1 MGVLAKLLYVLVED
15 DDGEQQRAGSSSKL
29 AAEAG
34 GKGARAAV
42 RYTKSVLSSTLQLMG
57 CKSRHAVKISERV
70 FQMLLQQVTSRRV
83 SGHRTDVAHR
93 SRMANGFDGTQR
105 LARPNREDSGAVLA
119 TSASHD
125 NHSCRDNNGRDNN
138 ERTENRAAA
147 GGSSAGGGDTVRGVS
162 VSLKRSTFLDV
173 VCRALAEYRYLSADQ
188 RSDLALACNGCGK
201 STLASLLVCC
211 TPAFSALPSPSL
223 LPSFPPSLPPSSLP
237 LFPSLS
243 ASPSPPPILPSR
255 VTAIHP
261 SSPMPLG
268 STTSLTCSLPHMLP
282 PSHAPSLT
290 CALPH
295 MLPPSHAPSLTC
307 SLPHML
313 PPSHAAR
320 TMGGGSSGEGT
331 SLTCSLPHMLPPSHA
346 PSLTCSLP
354 HMLPPSH
361 AARTMGGGS
370 SGEGASRVGIT
381 AASTH
386 SASRLGIT
394 RVVSTDS
401 LRHMMRGFSSR
412 EANPLLYASTYQAGE
427 HLDPAAVADAKARKK
442 AEKLGGKHGGA
453 QADTQAAAAQRDW
466 EGGRERRLAAGE
478 VGGQVRLREMQG
490 AVDLR
495 EMQGAV
501 DLGAGESRGAVG
513 LGGRVGGGQIGGEG
527 NNGGEAAV
535 TGGGGGGRD
544 EREMGEAV
552 WDGRPSV
559 TGLDRERSGEGGS
572 GGKGRDLGSGMDAVN
587 GKEPM
592 SEKEVVSEM
601 EAVSEREGV
610 SEREMVI
617 QGYKAQSEMVIG
629 SVEQLLCKW
638 ERCHESAIVEGV
650 HLSLNFV
657 MELLKRHP
665 TIIPFVIYIGNEAK
679 HMERF
684 AVRAKYMTLDPR
696 RNKYVRYMRNIRAIQ
711 DYLVRRAD
719 KHLIPKV
726 NNTNMDKSVAAIHA
740 TVFTCLRHRAAGE
753 SMYSRA
759 SNTLPLL
766 HHEYDTQYTASGL
779 GSKGML
785 YVIQREGSLREGS
798 LREGSVR
805 SSASDLPDPLSGLPT
820 RAVSLPTYAFG
831 ADSSVS
837 GAAAAAG
844 EPYPPAAAHTRL
856 SPLPPDF
863 PPDGSPHGD
872 PPGTEASQ
880 SHGPP
885 SLSTLAS
892 RPPCSLRVSEGSTG
906 TTSWGPSLQA
916 GAAHACVYPEE
927 LSDGYASG
935 YSSGVPPRGP
945 RDRFAFAASFPAGAQ
960 GLPWQAGH
968 GQVPPPP
975 AVAIPLLNLSETPSA
990 TEGSLESPS
999 ALLSSGVSAC
1009 STPRVGAPG
1018 AGASLGASG
1027 GGGGSVLAPIH
1038 VRFSGRT
1045 AFPRSADVGN
1055 SSGGEGLAERERERR
1070 ARGGAAAAAGGA
1082 VGEVGVMGGMGMGR
1096 LAKAMDGVRMSG
1108 GGQFAAHMPSF
1119 YGSPASCT
1127 HALQKK
1133 EEVRPLCPVWL
1144 HSLLS
1149 AICIRARNG
1158 IRQCQRVFHIDS
1170 SALPRRGKPQ
1180 VSEHVAASDS
1190 DDDEEHMR
1198 DAADVSSNAAFS
1210 SEGSEHDEEEGSV
1223 ASDESF
1229 SLSEGGTDDDIGEG
1243 DSAQPLPHHL
1253 SLSAAAVPPGG
1264 ELNVF
1269 LDAASLPHVL
1279 PSASYYGTHGN
1290 YANHTSLD
1298 AQGNYGTVPRD
1309 NEPMGHRALGAW
1321 GQHYTALQEGAA
1333 GYAGGAAPPAAAAG
1347 AFAAWSHSLQHTA
1360 GRPHPPLHLHR
1371 VPSAPGATGA
1381 ASAASRAGLP
1391 PCPTG
1396 HSTSSAHFPRRGAD
1410 PLPPA
1415 ARAFPPTPGADSAA
1429 ATAAAATEGTVGI
1442 AAAAATAA
1450 AGASRAQGGRE
1461 WGIGRRAGAGAGVVL
1476 GKSKSM
1482 GGMRE
1487 REAGVR
1493 EVGEREA
1500 GRMRVRPSRPGAARR
1515 FSDTGAASRRGWA
1528 ALETTLQGGAL
1539 VLQERESLQPR
1550 GIALQQERHMA
1561 QQQQQQQQPLQTG
1574 RE

>member
-93 SRMANGFDGTQR
+93 SRMANGFDSTQR

-188 RSDLALACNGCGK
+188 RSDLALACKHHGW
-201 STLASLLVCC
+201 
-211 TPAFSALPSPSL
+211 
-223 LPSFPPSLPPSSLP
+223 
-237 LFPSLS
+237 
-243 ASPSPPPILPSR
+243 
-255 VTAIHP
+255 
-261 SSPMPLG
+261 
-268 STTSLTCSLPHMLP
+268 
-282 PSHAPSLT
+282 
-290 CALPH
+290 
-295 MLPPSHAPSLTC
+295 
-307 SLPHML
+307 
-313 PPSHAAR
+313 
-320 TMGGGSSGEGT
+320 
-331 SLTCSLPHMLPPSHA
+331 
-346 PSLTCSLP
+346 
-354 HMLPPSH
+354 
-361 AARTMGGGS
+361 
-370 SGEGASRVGIT
+370 ASRRCRPT
-381 AASTH
+381 PCTTR

-394 RVVSTDS
+394 TVVSTDS

-513 LGGRVGGGQIGGEG
+513 LGGRVGEGQIGGEG

-740 TVFTCLRHRAAGE
+740 TVFACLRHRAAGE

-892 RPPCSLRVSEGSTG
+892 RLPRSLQVSEGSTG

-1119 YGSPASCT
+1119 YGSPASRT

-1253 SLSAAAVPPGG
+1253 SLSAAAMPPGG

-1347 AFAAWSHSLQHTA
+1347 AFAARSHSLQHTA

>member
-1 MGVLAKLLYVLVED
+1 MGVLAKLLYILVED
-15 DDGEQQRAGSSSKL
+15 DEEEQEAEEERAGRSKP
-29 AAEAG
+29 AAADDG
-34 GKGARAAV
+34 SGKAARRPAPPPTRAAV

-83 SGHRTDVAHR
+83 SGHRTDVPHR
-93 SRMANGFDGTQR
+93 SRMANGSDGSQR
-105 LARPNREDSGAVLA
+105 LARPIREESGAVLA
-119 TSASHD
+119 TGSASHD
-125 NHSCRDNNGRDNN
+125 NHNFRDNNGRDNN
-138 ERTENRAAA
+138 GCDNNERTDSRAAA
-147 GGSSAGGGDTVRGVS
+147 GGSSAGGDTVRGVS

-188 RSDLALACNGCGK
+188 RSDLALACKVRERKMSVTVFLCGASGCGK
-201 STLASLLVCC
+201 STLASLL
-211 TPAFSALPSPSL
+211 
-223 LPSFPPSLPPSSLP
+223 
-237 LFPSLS
+237 
-243 ASPSPPPILPSR
+243 
-255 VTAIHP
+255 
-261 SSPMPLG
+261 
-268 STTSLTCSLPHMLP
+268 
-282 PSHAPSLT
+282 
-290 CALPH
+290 
-295 MLPPSHAPSLTC
+295 
-307 SLPHML
+307 
-313 PPSHAAR
+313 
-320 TMGGGSSGEGT
+320 
-331 SLTCSLPHMLPPSHA
+331 
-346 PSLTCSLP
+346 
-354 HMLPPSH
+354 
-361 AARTMGGGS
+361 
-370 SGEGASRVGIT
+370 
-381 AASTH
+381 
-386 SASRLGIT
+386 ASRLGIT
-394 RVVSTDS
+394 TVVSTDS

-442 AEKLGGKHGGA
+442 AGKLAGKHGGA
-453 QADTQAAAAQRDW
+453 QAGGQAAAAAQRDW
-466 EGGRERRLAAGE
+466 QRGRERGLAAGE
-478 VGGQVRLREMQG
+478 VGGQVWLREMQG

-495 EMQGAV
+495 QMQGAVDLRQMQGAV

-513 LGGRVGGGQIGGEG
+513 LGGWVGGGQIGGEG
-527 NNGGEAAV
+527 YNGGEAAV

-572 GGKGRDLGSGMDAVN
+572 GGQGRDLGSGMDAVN
-587 GKEPM
+587 GKEPT

-740 TVFTCLRHRAAGE
+740 TVFACLRHRTAGE

-766 HHEYDTQYTASGL
+766 RHEYDAQYTASGL

-785 YVIQREGSLREGS
+785 YVIQREGSMREGSLREGS

-805 SSASDLPDPLSGLPT
+805 SSASDPPDPLSGLPT

-831 ADSSVS
+831 ADSIVS

-863 PPDGSPHGD
+863 PPDASPHGV

-885 SLSTLAS
+885 SLSTLAPQ
-892 RPPCSLRVSEGSTG
+892 PPRSLRVSEGSAG
-906 TTSWGPSLQA
+906 TTSWGRSLQA

-945 RDRFAFAASFPAGAQ
+945 RGRFPSAAVSFSAGAQ
-960 GLPWQAGH
+960 GLAWQAGY

-975 AVAIPLLNLSETPSA
+975 VVAIPLLNLSETPSA

-1018 AGASLGASG
+1018 AGASVGASGGGGGTVGASG

-1045 AFPRSADVGN
+1045 AFPRSADVGS

-1082 VGEVGVMGGMGMGR
+1082 MGEDGAMGGMGMGR

-1119 YGSPASCT
+1119 YGSPATRT

-1133 EEVRPLCPVWL
+1133 EEVRPLCL
-1144 HSLLS
+1144 
-1149 AICIRARNG
+1149 
-1158 IRQCQRVFHIDS
+1158 
-1170 SALPRRGKPQ
+1170 

-1229 SLSEGGTDDDIGEG
+1229 SLSEGGTDDDDMGEG

-1279 PSASYYGTHGN
+1279 PSASYYGT
-1290 YANHTSLD
+1290 
-1298 AQGNYGTVPRD
+1298 QGTNGSDGTVLRHHASAAVGND
-1309 NEPMGHRALGAW
+1309 AMSHRASGAW
-1321 GQHYTALQEGAA
+1321 GNYIVLQQGAA
-1333 GYAGGAAPPAAAAG
+1333 GYADRTAGASAAASAAPVG
-1347 AFAAWSHSLQHTA
+1347 RSQSLQHTA
-1360 GRPHPPLHLHR
+1360 GRNQPPLHLHR
-1371 VPSAPGATGA
+1371 VPSAPGAASGA
-1381 ASAASRAGLP
+1381 FSGAASRAGLP
-1391 PCPTG
+1391 PWPTG
-1396 HSTSSAHFPRRGAD
+1396 HSASPAHFQRRGGE
-1410 PLPPA
+1410 PLPA
-1415 ARAFPPTPGADSAA
+1415 APHAFPPTAVANSGAGP
-1429 ATAAAATEGTVGI
+1429 AAAASS
-1442 AAAAATAA
+1442 AAATAA

-1461 WGIGRRAGAGAGVVL
+1461 WGAGRRAGAGAGVVL
-1476 GKSKSM
+1476 GRSKSM

-1487 REAGVR
+1487 RDAGVR

-1528 ALETTLQGGAL
+1528 VLETTLEGGGGGQGSAL
-1539 VLQERESLQPR
+1539 VLQESMQPG
-1550 GIALQQERHMA
+1550 GIAVQQERHMA
-1561 QQQQQQQQPLQTG
+1561 QHQQQQQQRRQQPQTG
-1574 RE
+1574 GE